1 MQSAKKIVSGETYE
15 HYRYREELL
24 RREEEKR
31 RQAEK
36 KLVEKQTKRIGRFLK
51 GLVLCGFVFTAL
63 AGMIFKYA
71 ALYEAQYDVN
81 NLKSEIAQEKM
92 IIEEVKSTLDSTVS
106 LDNVERVAM
115 TELNMQYPKP
125 EQIVYIKG
133 NWHYSLNPVTTAVGT
148 KVAEKPENQENL
160 GGAVYDYILKLAFGG
175 NNATKA
181 K

>member
-1 MQSAKKIVSGETYE
+1 MQAAKKNISVESYE

-31 RQAEK
+31 RQTEK
-36 KLVEKQTKRIGRFLK
+36 RLVEKQAKHVGRFLK

-81 NLKSEIAQEKM
+81 NLKTEIAQEKM
-92 IIEEVKSTLDSTVS
+92 TIEEIKSTLDSTVS
-106 LDNVERVAM
+106 LDNVERVAV

-133 NWHYSLNPVTTAVGT
+133 NWHYNLTPVANKNSNHSETPVV
-148 KVAEKPENQENL
+148 KENL
-160 GGAVYDYILKLAFGG
+160 GGAVYDYILKVAFGG
-175 NNATKA
+175 NNEPKV
-181 K
+181 KR